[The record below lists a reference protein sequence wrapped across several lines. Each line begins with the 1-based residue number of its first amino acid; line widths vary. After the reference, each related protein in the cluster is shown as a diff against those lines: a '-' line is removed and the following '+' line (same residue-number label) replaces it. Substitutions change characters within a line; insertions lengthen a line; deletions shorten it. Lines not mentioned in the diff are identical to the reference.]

1 MGRKKSTKTAKWPE
15 PEYGLD
21 NTYCYEERVK
31 HITAMLRRRYGDTIR
46 STPLR
51 MELRMPDKEFQKFIA
66 RSYLHRLAIRQGT
79 YKVEDVAMAV
89 ATYL

>member
-1 MGRKKSTKTAKWPE
+1 MKLNKPAKWPE

-21 NTYCYEERVK
+21 NTYCYDERVK
-31 HITAMLRRRYGDTIR
+31 HITAMLRRRYGDTVR

-51 MELRMPDKEFQKFIA
+51 LELHLADGEFRKFITC
-66 RSYLHRLAIRQGT
+66 SYLYRLAIRQGT

-89 ATYL
+89 VAYL

>member
-1 MGRKKSTKTAKWPE
+1 MRQKKTAKWPE